1 MACYL
6 SVRGYHGIDTTH
18 DDSTGIG
25 VLGEAADQLEFGIR
39 AVATHFEIDPVTGPA
54 DMGVAQAVTR
64 RCVIA
69 LMRIVEPH
77 TGPEEQNSGTKI
89 TAEQEL
95 VRGGSLRAA
104 ADFAMTDLPESVVEF
119 FGVRR
124 RAGGKLAVEDPG
136 RPMWIDAADGNL
148 MQQTEQIGRIPRIWA
163 PPP

>member
-1 MACYL
+1 MACFL
-6 SVRGYHGIDTTH
+6 SLRGYHGLDAAH

-25 VLGEAADQLEFGIR
+25 FLGEAADQLEVGIR
-39 AVATHFEIDPVTGPA
+39 AVATHLEVDPVTGPA

-104 ADFAMTDLPESVVEF
+104 ADFSLSDLAKGFVGF
-119 FGVRR
+119 FRVRR
-124 RAGGKLAVEDPG
+124 RARRERAVEDPG
-136 RPMWIDAADGNL
+136 RSLRIDPPNGDL
-148 MQQTEQIGRIPRIWA
+148 VQQIEQIGRIPRIWA
-163 PPP
+163 TPP